1 MPTSNILILVIAAII
16 KLFLVISNASVLR
29 QTFYSSFKVH
39 SLGIGLEEESQ
50 RSLAMEAEL
59 ERYLVQINGQAEELA
74 AARAT
79 RQDLEEALRRARAD
93 SEHFKKQLTEAH
105 RVAMSQATV
114 AASLVTV
121 MPNNPAQAFR

>member
-1 MPTSNILILVIAAII
+1 MATLYLEEKKRSEDLNHL
-16 KLFLVISNASVLR
+16 LR
-29 QTFYSSFKVH
+29 EEKSKVH

-74 AARAT
+74 SARAT

-93 SEHFKKQLTEAH
+93 SDHFKKQLTEAH
-105 RVAMSQATV
+105 RVAMSQ
-114 AASLVTV
+114 
-121 MPNNPAQAFR
+121 

>member
-114 AASLVTV
+114 AASLVAV
-121 MPNNPAQAFR
+121 MPNNSAQAFR

>member
-1 MPTSNILILVIAAII
+1 MHTSNIILSIIAAII
-16 KLFLVISNASVLR
+16 KVFLIISNASVLR
-29 QTFYSSFKVH
+29 QILYFPFKVH

>member
-1 MPTSNILILVIAAII
+1 
-16 KLFLVISNASVLR
+16 
-29 QTFYSSFKVH
+29 
-39 SLGIGLEEESQ
+39 
-50 RSLAMEAEL
+50 MEAEL

-93 SEHFKKQLTEAH
+93 SDHFKKQLTEAH

-114 AASLVTV
+114 AASLVAV
-121 MPNNPAQAFR
+121 MPNNPAQAFRYEDIIFTMQSRDRRTKGHVFNNINKIFFNFNF